1 MKKHTI
7 EILVIDEPGVM
18 SRITGMFARRGF
30 NIDTITVGKT
40 QKQGTSKI
48 VFTCIADDKGIR
60 QVEKQCDKLIDVL
73 EVKEFIEDESVQR
86 EMCLVKI
93 NAKSDED
100 KGKIQNF
107 AKDHKFEV
115 VDTSNSHVIIEM
127 MASSE
132 KIDDFLKEM
141 EPFGIIDISRTGIT
155 SISK

>member
-40 QKQGTSKI
+40 QKPGTSKI
-48 VFTCIADDKGIR
+48 VFTCIADDKGIK
-60 QVEKQCDKLIDVL
+60 QVEKQCYKLIDVL

-100 KGKIQNF
+100 KGKIQIF

-115 VDTSNSHVIIEM
+115 VDTSNGHVIIEM
-127 MASSE
+127 MATSDR
-132 KIDDFLKEM
+132 IDNFLKEM